1 MNELLVGYAREPQS
15 STIGVGD
22 DRIYVDHGLKGT
34 SRDRPGLR
42 LELAACRAGDTLAMT
57 KLDRSRGRCLMLE
70 VFGRVDQAEH
80 PAQPRRLN
88 PGSDRPGGAVVAQR
102 VGDGGGFEADLIR
115 MRTREGMKVVRAKGR
130 PRGEEPNL
138 NRTRPSTFWTRW
150 PGRPWASYRLWRA
163 STPGAPLAIKPA

>member
-1 MNELLVGYAREPQS
+1 LV
-15 STIGVGD
+15 V
-22 DRIYVDHGLKGT
+22 
-34 SRDRPGLR
+34 
-42 LELAACRAGDTLAMT
+42 T

-70 VFGRVDQAEH
+70 AFGRVDQAEH